1 MTILTR
7 FFKALSPV
15 NWFWLTFFVLGAALQ
30 LFSEPFAE
38 DPAGVAAGVGVA
50 AVVILLPTAVGLYRS
65 LLRPWRWVRD
75 TAYRAW
81 YGSSVALL
89 FASFVAINIAPENS
103 ALFALFLVAHL
114 ATLGFAHRALRV
126 AEKKP
131 KEEPLPSAEEGEHP
145 EGARANEEATPA
157 ANDAKANVVSRLL
170 RAVSPV
176 AWLWMALIGLF
187 IVVGV
192 PPGLRA
198 ESAGEAASETPWW
211 IVLVAVLIAAT
222 IVADLVYGRLRPWK
236 FVPDWEFRFY
246 YGTSALSLF
255 AAVLAAA
262 FALLV
267 DSNDDSND
275 LTAFGIALGLHV
287 VTLGVAYRALWVD
300 TPAYKA
306 YKVRAAERARVI
318 AETEKLRAFG
328 AKKLKAFRADF
339 GSGPMTPDFVE
350 TVRQGRYL
358 PILHTSNGP
367 LLDEDESV
375 VFQSSGR
382 RRDVTERV
390 TEHSGGYLG
399 GSLRVTKNISM
410 QFGGM
415 DGKPVY
421 GRVAQSTPGELVLTT
436 RRVLFLQSEKPFS
449 IRLSDLDAVTSDGT
463 ALTFLSGDRS
473 YAVELSFNAASVFDD
488 ALRGLRRGLP
498 VRELGSS
505 DI

>member
-131 KEEPLPSAEEGEHP
+131 KEEPLPSAEEGEHT

-176 AWLWMALIGLF
+176 A
-187 IVVGV
+187 
-192 PPGLRA
+192 
-198 ESAGEAASETPWW
+198 
-211 IVLVAVLIAAT
+211 
-222 IVADLVYGRLRPWK
+222 
-236 FVPDWEFRFY
+236 
-246 YGTSALSLF
+246 
-255 AAVLAAA
+255 
-262 FALLV
+262 
-267 DSNDDSND
+267 
-275 LTAFGIALGLHV
+275 
-287 VTLGVAYRALWVD
+287 
-300 TPAYKA
+300 
-306 YKVRAAERARVI
+306 
-318 AETEKLRAFG
+318 
-328 AKKLKAFRADF
+328 
-339 GSGPMTPDFVE
+339 
-350 TVRQGRYL
+350 
-358 PILHTSNGP
+358 
-367 LLDEDESV
+367 
-375 VFQSSGR
+375 
-382 RRDVTERV
+382 
-390 TEHSGGYLG
+390 
-399 GSLRVTKNISM
+399 
-410 QFGGM
+410 
-415 DGKPVY
+415 
-421 GRVAQSTPGELVLTT
+421 
-436 RRVLFLQSEKPFS
+436 
-449 IRLSDLDAVTSDGT
+449 
-463 ALTFLSGDRS
+463 
-473 YAVELSFNAASVFDD
+473 
-488 ALRGLRRGLP
+488 
-498 VRELGSS
+498 
-505 DI
+505 

>member
-7 FFKALSPV
+7 FFRALSPV
-15 NWFWLTFFVLGAALQ
+15 NWFWVTLFALGAASQ
-30 LFSEPFAE
+30 FFSGRFAE
-38 DPAGVAAGVGVA
+38 DPAGVAAGIGVA
-50 AVVILLPTAVGLYRS
+50 GVVILLPTAVGLYRS
-65 LLRPWRWVRD
+65 RLSPWRWVRD

-89 FASFVAINIAPENS
+89 LASFVAINFAPENS

-114 ATLGFAHRALRV
+114 ATLGFAHRALRISK
-126 AEKKP
+126 KKP
-131 KEEPLPSAEEGEHP
+131 KEEPIPSAEEGETT
-145 EGARANEEATPA
+145 EGSRTHEEAAPE
-157 ANDAKANVVSRLL
+157 ANDAKANVVLRLL
-170 RAVSPV
+170 KAVSPV
-176 AWLWMALIGLF
+176 ARLWLALIGLF
-187 IVVGV
+187 VVAGL
-192 PPGLRA
+192 PPGLRT

-211 IVLVAVLIAAT
+211 IVLVAILISAT

-236 FVPDWEFRFY
+236 FVADWEFRFY

-255 AAVLAAA
+255 AALLAAA

-267 DSNDDSND
+267 DSND

-287 VTLGVAYRALWVD
+287 VTLGFAYRALWVE

-306 YKVRAAERARVI
+306 YKVRAAERARAI
-318 AETEKLRAFG
+318 AEAEKLKAFG

-350 TVRQGRYL
+350 AVRKGRYL
-358 PILHTSNGP
+358 PILHTRNGP

-375 VFQSSGR
+375 VFQSSGN

-399 GSLRVTKNISM
+399 GSLRVTKNISV
-410 QFGGM
+410 QLGAM

-449 IRLSDLDAVTSDGT
+449 IRLSDLDAATSDGT

-473 YAVELSFNAASVFDD
+473 YTVELSLNAASVFDD
-488 ALRGLRRGLP
+488 ALCGLRRGLP

>member
-15 NWFWLTFFVLGAALQ
+15 NWFWLTLFVLGTGLQ
-30 LFSEPFAE
+30 FFSERFAE
-38 DPAGVAAGVGVA
+38 DPAGVAAGIGAAGVA
-50 AVVILLPTAVGLYRS
+50 ILLPTAVGLYRS
-65 LLRPWRWVRD
+65 RLRPWRWVRD
-75 TAYRAW
+75 TAYRVW

-89 FASFVAINIAPENS
+89 LASFVASNIAPENS

-114 ATLGFAHRALRV
+114 VTLGVAHRALRV
-126 AEKKP
+126 AEKRP
-131 KEEPLPSAEEGEHP
+131 KEEPLPSAEEGETT
-145 EGARANEEATPA
+145 EGDRANEDATPD

-170 RAVSPV
+170 KAVSPV
-176 AWLWMALIGLF
+176 AWLWLALIGLF
-187 IVVGV
+187 FVVGV
-192 PPGLRA
+192 PPGLRS
-198 ESAGEAASETPWW
+198 ESAGEAVSEIPSL
-211 IVLVAVLIAAT
+211 IVLVALLILAA
-222 IVADLVYGRLRPWK
+222 IVADLVYCRLRPWK
-236 FVPDWEFRFY
+236 FVADWEFRFY

-255 AAVLAAA
+255 AALLAAT

-267 DSNDDSND
+267 DSND

-287 VTLGVAYRALWVD
+287 VTLGFAYRALWVE

-306 YKVRAAERARVI
+306 YKVRAAERARAI
-318 AETEKLRAFG
+318 AEAEKLKAFG

-350 TVRQGRYL
+350 AVRQGRYL
-358 PILHTSNGP
+358 PILHTWNGP

-375 VFQSSGR
+375 VFQSSGQ

-399 GSLRVTKNISM
+399 GSLRVTKNISV
-410 QFGGM
+410 QFGGT

-449 IRLSDLDAVTSDGT
+449 IRLSELDAVTSDGT

-473 YAVELSFNAASVFDD
+473 YTVELSFTAASVFDD

>member
-7 FFKALSPV
+7 FFRALSPV
-15 NWFWLTFFVLGAALQ
+15 NWFWVTLFALGAASQ
-30 LFSEPFAE
+30 FFSGRFAE
-38 DPAGVAAGVGVA
+38 DPAGVAAGIGVA
-50 AVVILLPTAVGLYRS
+50 GVVILLPTAVGLYRS
-65 LLRPWRWVRD
+65 RLSPWRWVRD

-89 FASFVAINIAPENS
+89 LASFVAINFAPENS

-114 ATLGFAHRALRV
+114 ATLGFAHRALRISK
-126 AEKKP
+126 KKP
-131 KEEPLPSAEEGEHP
+131 KEEPIPSAEEGETT
-145 EGARANEEATPA
+145 EGSRTHEEAAPE
-157 ANDAKANVVSRLL
+157 ANDAKANVVLRLL
-170 RAVSPV
+170 KAVSPV
-176 AWLWMALIGLF
+176 AWLWLAMIGLF
-187 IVVGV
+187 VVAGL

-198 ESAGEAASETPWW
+198 ESAGEAASATPWW
-211 IVLVAVLIAAT
+211 IVLVAVLIATT

-236 FVPDWEFRFY
+236 FVADWEFRFY
-246 YGTSALSLF
+246 YWTSALSLF
-255 AAVLAAA
+255 AAILAAA

-267 DSNDDSND
+267 DSND

-287 VTLGVAYRALWVD
+287 VTLGIAHRALWVE
-300 TPAYKA
+300 TPAYKAYKA
-306 YKVRAAERARVI
+306 YKVRAAERARAIVE
-318 AETEKLRAFG
+318 AE
-328 AKKLKAFRADF
+328 KLKAFRANNLKAFLADF

-399 GSLRVTKNISM
+399 GSLRVTKNISV
-410 QFGGM
+410 QLGGM

-449 IRLSDLDAVTSDGT
+449 IRLSDLDAATSDGT

-473 YAVELSFNAASVFDD
+473 YTVELSFNAASVFDD